1 MAALQRSVRWERE
14 TNQEIFIARG
24 AKVRPQHQD
33 NKLVTTILRKR
44 NEEAIVDSSLSANT
58 VATDTDLRAA

>member
-1 MAALQRSVRWERE
+1 MQLLVLRGDMIYSDTSDFQTLVFFFFILQDSE
-14 TNQEIFIARG
+14 
-24 AKVRPQHQD
+24 
-33 NKLVTTILRKR
+33 LVTTILRKR